1 MSSISHTVA
10 KPVISKPVSEKAQR
24 KQREKQDIVAV
35 IGRIASIL
43 SVLMYVSYLTQIV
56 NNLGGKPGQPLA
68 AALRALQLHHVDHL
82 RLHEAQARHPHHR
95 RQHPRHHPRARH
107 LRHRHRALGLFR
119 GGVPVVFASARIEC
133 DARMRL
139 RLSFPVRKRGDCVKR
154 YILHPTL
161 VAMPGQTES
170 PRLHTFV
177 FLAKRTQAL

>member
-1 MSSISHTVA
+1 MVLWMRLSSMKLLPSSTRLIPTCA
-10 KPVISKPVSEKAQR
+10 ER
-24 KQREKQDIVAV
+24 
-35 IGRIASIL
+35 
-43 SVLMYVSYLTQIV
+43 
-56 NNLGGKPGQPLA
+56 A
-68 AALRALQLHHVDHL
+68 ARFLCLDHL